1 METAAREIHVDEDM
15 LGEVVL
21 LLAGLVVPLL
31 LDEEDMVAV
40 ELVTATTAML
50 EQQDKNHI
58 SVNSVKKNTSTIN
71 AHSCQLELLRKLEM
85 LSNRKNYVK
94 FV

>member
-1 METAAREIHVDEDM
+1 MEIAAREIHVDEDM

-21 LLAGLVVPLL
+21 LLAGLVVLLL
-31 LDEEDMVAV
+31 LDEGDMVAV

-58 SVNSVKKNTSTIN
+58 NVNSVKKSTSTIN
-71 AHSCQLELLRKLEM
+71 AHSYPLELLKKLEM
-85 LSNRKNYVK
+85 LLNRKNYVK